1 MIRTKTR
8 THARIALPIL
18 IVVIALTGFLG
29 SSLLFAE
36 STPQAS
42 KGVQNLEAIQS
53 AFRAV
58 AQEVIPAVVE
68 IDVVDV
74 VKQAAPV
81 NPFEFFFGPQGPQGQ
96 NQTPGQPPKQ
106 QEFRQYGL
114 GSGVLVRRDGN
125 TVYVLTNNHVVG
137 QAEEITVKLSDQREF
152 KAKLV
157 GTDPRK
163 DLALVS
169 FETRD
174 AIPIAKL
181 GNSDNLQVGDWVLA
195 VGNPLG
201 FSSTIT
207 SGIVSALGR
216 HAVPGSDLAGFTDY
230 IQTDAAINQG
240 NSGGALVNIYGQV
253 VGINAWIASPSGGNV
268 GLGFAIPIND
278 AKRDIQDLLSKGKVE
293 YGWLGVFIGD
303 LTKELA
309 TELNVASAGAGSQGA
324 FVPNVFKG
332 SPADKAGIQPGDV
345 ITAVNGNAVENSNQL
360 MRTVGGLAPG
370 DSVRFTVVRE
380 GKQMSLT
387 ARITARENEQ
397 TLAQQGKRIWPG
409 MYVTR
414 LTDDLRKQLNL
425 QSGTGDVVVANVV
438 QGSPAEVAG
447 LRQGDVIQKVNNKSV
462 QNLAD
467 FYTDLNQ
474 GAKEVN
480 FRILRQGV
488 ELTIGLVR

>member
-1 MIRTKTR
+1 
-8 THARIALPIL
+8 
-18 IVVIALTGFLG
+18 
-29 SSLLFAE
+29 
-36 STPQAS
+36 
-42 KGVQNLEAIQS
+42 
-53 AFRAV
+53 V
-58 AQEVIPAVVE
+58 AQQVIPAVVE

-74 VKQAAPV
+74 VKQAVPM

-137 QAEEITVKLSDQREF
+137 QAEEISIKLHDQREF
-152 KAKLV
+152 KGKLV

-174 AIPIAKL
+174 AVPIAEL
-181 GNSDNLQVGDWVLA
+181 GNSESLQVGDWVLA

-216 HAVPGSDLAGFTDY
+216 HAIPGSDLAGFTDY

-268 GLGFAIPIND
+268 GLGFAIPINA
-278 AKRDIQDLLSKGKVE
+278 AKNDIQDFLTKGKVE

-303 LTKELA
+303 LTKDLA
-309 TELNVASAGAGSQGA
+309 TELNVGSSAAATQGA
-324 FVPNVFKG
+324 FVPNLFKG
-332 SPADKAGIQPGDV
+332 SPADKAGIEPGDA
-345 ITAVNGNAVENSNQL
+345 ITAVNGKAVQDANQL
-360 MRTVGGLAPG
+360 MRIVGDLAPG
-370 DSVRFTVVRE
+370 DTVRFTVVRE
-380 GKQMSLT
+380 GKQMILT
-387 ARITARENEQ
+387 ARITAREDEQ
-397 TLAQQGKRIWPG
+397 AIADQSKKIWPG
-409 MYVTR
+409 LYVTK

-438 QGSPAEVAG
+438 QGSPAEVGG
-447 LRQGDVIQKVNNKSV
+447 LRQGDVVQKINNRSV
-462 QNLAD
+462 QSLAD
-467 FYTDLNQ
+467 FYKYLNE
-474 GAKEVN
+474 GNRDVN